1 MAKLTEEQLQAKID
15 ALPREHEPRQY
26 SVTISDKRGNYLA
39 TRIVRAS
46 SRERARLV
54 GFKVNYYVFGQ
65 KNSFDAC
72 ASLVPPPAAPSW
84 KLGHAA

>member
-1 MAKLTEEQLQAKID
+1 MMGKLTEEQLQAKID

-26 SVTISDKRGNYLA
+26 SVTITDKRGSYLA

-65 KNSFDAC
+65 KRSFDAR
-72 ASLVPPPAAPSW
+72 AALMGSPA
-84 KLGHAA
+84 